1 MFPHFFS
8 AGGGVGGGC
17 SQSLQGMERTQ
28 EEIRLA
34 LDAYH
39 REFQKL
45 NSAPGQLP
53 GLPSLP
59 GLLALHQQALHQN
72 HLVANGTSTG
82 GSTGGGG
89 GGVQDL
95 SLSKIEQRSKIMNG
109 ISDEDKEKMEEAMRH
124 AGSAFSLVRPK
135 QEPIQGSQSTPGGSS
150 ASSPLGNSILPPA
163 MTPSEEFS
171 AAAAASP
178 LQRMASITNSLISQ
192 PSTPT
197 HHSSNQRPLKAVLPP
212 ITQQQFD
219 LYNNLNTEDIVKR
232 VSRIVSAGATYL
244 TLILELFNYY

>member
-8 AGGGVGGGC
+8 GTQG
-17 SQSLQGMERTQ
+17 LQGIERTQ
-28 EEIRLA
+28 EDIRLA

-39 REFQKL
+39 RELQKL
-45 NSAPGQLP
+45 NAGPGQNSALTGLP
-53 GLPSLP
+53 GLPGLP
-59 GLLALHQQALHQN
+59 GLLALQQQALQQH
-72 HLVANGTSTG
+72 HLATN
-82 GSTGGGG
+82 G

-95 SLSKIEQRSKIMNG
+95 SLGKMDIRNKMING
-109 ISDEDKEKMEEAMRH
+109 VTEEEKEKMEEAMRH

-135 QEPIQGSQSTPGGSS
+135 QETTGAQSTPGGSS

-163 MTPSEEFS
+163 MTPSEDFS
-171 AAAAASP
+171 GAAAASP

-197 HHSSNQRPLKAVLPP
+197 HHASNQRPLKAVLPP

-219 LYNNLNTEDIVKR
+219 MYNNLNTEDIVKR
-232 VSRIVSAGATYL
+232 VRTIFKT
-244 TLILELFNYY
+244 F

>member
-1 MFPHFFS
+1 
-8 AGGGVGGGC
+8 
-17 SQSLQGMERTQ
+17 MERTQ
-28 EEIRLA
+28 DDIRMA

-39 REFQKL
+39 RELQKL
-45 NSAPGQLP
+45 NAAPGQNATLTGIP
-53 GLPSLP
+53 GLPTLP

-72 HLVANGTSTG
+72 HLSSNGA
-82 GSTGGGG
+82 
-89 GGVQDL
+89 GVQDL
-95 SLSKIEQRSKIMNG
+95 SLGKVDSRTKLMNG
-109 ISDEDKEKMEEAMRH
+109 VSEEEKEKMEEAMRH

-135 QEPIQGSQSTPGGSS
+135 QEPGTQSTPGGSS

-163 MTPSEEFS
+163 INPSEEF
-171 AAAAASP
+171 AGAAAASP

-192 PSTPT
+192 PSTQT

-232 VSRIVSAGATYL
+232 VRKYVSS
-244 TLILELFNYY
+244 F